1 MSNYFRKINTPS
13 ISVVKYYTPERIAK
27 LDWYDLPGY
36 QGIEVPKQ
44 VILNESFFQ
53 DLDRQF
59 GLVGAAILK
68 WPSMISYF
76 WHEDGDRKS
85 TINMQLNYN
94 GHSHTIFGNKQSD
107 WHMDIEELVYEPG
120 YFYLFNT
127 QEPHEMINLGVDR
140 YLFTT
145 RIESDPTY
153 EELLEWAVANEWV
166 S

>member
-1 MSNYFRKINTPS
+1 MSRYFKRINTPS
-13 ISVVKYYTPERIAK
+13 TSVVKYYTPERIAK

-44 VILNESFFQ
+44 VLLNESFFQ
-53 DLDRQF
+53 SLDQKF
-59 GLVGAAILK
+59 GLVGGAILK

-76 WHEDGDRKS
+76 WHEDGDRNS
-85 TINMQLNYN
+85 TVNMQLSYD

-107 WHMDIEELVYEPG
+107 WHMDIEELIYEPG

-127 QEPHEMINLGVDR
+127 QEPHEMINLGKER
-140 YLFTT
+140 YFLTT

-153 EELLEWAVANEWV
+153 EELLEWAVGQGWV
-166 S
+166 